1 MWSLFVVPGDPGIE
15 VSLQLLEAG
24 VDAFAERHLIELLQ
38 DGFVEALADAVGLRA
53 SRLGAA
59 VVDVLDG
66 QIELV
71 FMRLGG
77 AAEFRAAVGQHAA
90 EFDVV
95 LVEERHD
102 AVVDQVGGGDRGLA
116 VIQLGERHLR
126 IGVDQGLLVDP
137 AHPLEGADIEGVLCP
152 AVARALALELA
163 MRLVVLAGPLG
174 GRQPG
179 LR

>member
-71 FMRLGG
+71 LMRLGG
-77 AAEFRAAVGQHAA
+77 AAEFRAAVGQ
-90 EFDVV
+90 
-95 LVEERHD
+95 D
-102 AVVDQVGGGDRGLA
+102 AGGSCR
-116 VIQLGERHLR
+116 VIPRSLR
-126 IGVDQGLLVDP
+126 SKAIVN
-137 AHPLEGADIEGVLCP
+137 
-152 AVARALALELA
+152 
-163 MRLVVLAGPLG
+163 
-174 GRQPG
+174 PG
-179 LR
+179 LKVF